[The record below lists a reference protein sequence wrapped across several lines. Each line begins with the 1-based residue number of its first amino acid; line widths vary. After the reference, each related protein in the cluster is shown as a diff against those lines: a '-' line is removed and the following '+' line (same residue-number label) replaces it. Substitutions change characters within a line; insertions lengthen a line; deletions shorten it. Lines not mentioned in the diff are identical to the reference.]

1 MTFDV
6 QMMEDAEN
14 RTMDRRKV
22 IKILGALPV
31 SLWLGKAAAQ
41 SGTPSLKFN
50 ELYGKVTVRGVE
62 YSSKIKSLAGQKVVM
77 AGYMAP
83 PLKPK
88 LDFFV
93 LTKQPMSTC
102 PFCTTAADWPAD
114 IVLVIMPPGK
124 ELEPSVRGLTVTGR
138 LDIGVKKDD
147 ETGFV
152 SLVRLYA
159 DKVQNA

>member
-1 MTFDV
+1 M
-6 QMMEDAEN
+6 N
-14 RTMDRRKV
+14 RRRF
-22 IKILGALPV
+22 LSLLALLPGV
-31 SLWLGKAAAQ
+31 AAAQ
-41 SGTPSLKFN
+41 RATSPTPLKFT

-62 YSSKIKSLAGQKVVM
+62 YSDKLKGLNGKRISMS
-77 AGYMAP
+77 GYMAP

-93 LTKQPMSTC
+93 LTREPMSTC

-114 IVLVIMPPGK
+114 IVLVLMPDGR
-124 ELEPSVRGLTVTGR
+124 ELDPTTRGLNITGR
-138 LDIGVKKDD
+138 LEVGVKKDD

-159 DKVQNA
+159 DAVASR

>member
-1 MTFDV
+1 M
-6 QMMEDAEN
+6 N
-14 RTMDRRKV
+14 RRTILKL
-22 IKILGALPV
+22 LGAAPV
-31 SLWLGKAAAQ
+31 SWWLNRASAQ
-41 SGTPSLKFN
+41 ATATVKFS
-50 ELYGKVTVRGVE
+50 ELYGRVTVRGVE
-62 YSSKIKSLAGQKVVM
+62 SSSKLKALSGQKVTM
-77 AGYMAP
+77 SGSMAP

-93 LTKQPMSTC
+93 LTREPMATC

-114 IVLVIMPPGK
+114 IVLVIMPDGK

-138 LDIGVKKDD
+138 LDVGVKKDD

-159 DKVQNA
+159 DRVQSA

>member
-1 MTFDV
+1 
-6 QMMEDAEN
+6 
-14 RTMDRRKV
+14 MDRRTA
-22 IKILGALPV
+22 IKILGAVPV
-31 SLWLGKAAAQ
+31 SFWLGKAAAQ
-41 SGTPSLKFN
+41 SGPAPLKFT

-62 YSSKIKSLAGQKVVM
+62 YSSKIRSLAGQKVVM
-77 AGYMAP
+77 SGFMAP

-93 LTKQPMSTC
+93 LTKQPMATC

-138 LDIGVKKDD
+138 LDIGVKKDED
-147 ETGFV
+147 TGFV

-159 DKVQNA
+159 DGVQNA

>member
-1 MTFDV
+1 M
-6 QMMEDAEN
+6 
-14 RTMDRRKV
+14 
-22 IKILGALPV
+22 PV
-31 SLWLGKAAAQ
+31 SWWLGRASAQ
-41 SGTPSLKFN
+41 GKPTLKFS

-62 YSSKIKSLAGQKVVM
+62 YSSKLKSLAGKQVTM
-77 AGYMAP
+77 AGFMAP

-93 LTKQPMSTC
+93 LTREPMATC

-114 IVLVIMPPGK
+114 IVLVIMPDGK

-138 LDIGVKKDD
+138 LDIGVKKDE

-159 DKVQNA
+159 DRVQNA

>member
-1 MTFDV
+1 M
-6 QMMEDAEN
+6 N
-14 RTMDRRKV
+14 RRTI
-22 IKILGALPV
+22 IKLLGVMPLAW
-31 SLWLGKAAAQ
+31 WLGRASAQ
-41 SGTPSLKFN
+41 GSPSLKFS

-62 YSSKIKSLAGQKVVM
+62 YSSKLKSLAGQKVTM
-77 AGYMAP
+77 SGFMAP

-93 LTKQPMSTC
+93 LTREPMATC

-114 IVLVIMPPGK
+114 IVLVIMPSGK
-124 ELEPSVRGLTVTGR
+124 ELEPSVRGLTVTGQ
-138 LDIGVKKDD
+138 LDIGVKKDE

-159 DKVQNA
+159 DRVQNA

>member
-1 MTFDV
+1 M
-6 QMMEDAEN
+6 N
-14 RTMDRRKV
+14 RRNVVKL
-22 IKILGALPV
+22 LGALPV
-31 SLWLGKAAAQ
+31 SWWLGRASAQ
-41 SGTPSLKFN
+41 TATVKFS
-50 ELYGKVTVRGVE
+50 ELYGRVTVRGVE
-62 YSSKIKSLAGQKVVM
+62 YSSKLKSLSGQKVTM
-77 AGYMAP
+77 SGYMAP

-93 LTKQPMSTC
+93 LTREPMSTC

-114 IVLVIMPPGK
+114 IVLVIMPDGK

-159 DKVQNA
+159 DRVQSA

>member
-1 MTFDV
+1 M
-6 QMMEDAEN
+6 N
-14 RTMDRRKV
+14 RRTILKL
-22 IKILGALPV
+22 LGAAPV
-31 SLWLGKAAAQ
+31 SWWLNRASAQ
-41 SGTPSLKFN
+41 ATATVKFS
-50 ELYGKVTVRGVE
+50 ELYGRVTVRGVE
-62 YSSKIKSLAGQKVVM
+62 YSSKLKALSGQKVTM
-77 AGYMAP
+77 SGYMAP

-93 LTKQPMSTC
+93 LTREPMATC

-114 IVLVIMPPGK
+114 IVLVIMPDGK

-159 DKVQNA
+159 DRVQSA

>member
-1 MTFDV
+1 M
-6 QMMEDAEN
+6 N
-14 RTMDRRKV
+14 RRTI
-22 IKILGALPV
+22 IKLLGVMPV
-31 SLWLGKAAAQ
+31 SWWLGRASAQ
-41 SGTPSLKFN
+41 GKPTLKFS

-62 YSSKIKSLAGQKVVM
+62 YSSKLKSLAGKQVTM
-77 AGYMAP
+77 AGFMAP

-93 LTKQPMSTC
+93 LTREPMATC

-114 IVLVIMPPGK
+114 IVLVIMPDGK

-138 LDIGVKKDD
+138 LDIGVKKDE

-159 DKVQNA
+159 DRVQNA

>member
-1 MTFDV
+1 M
-6 QMMEDAEN
+6 N
-14 RTMDRRKV
+14 RRKV
-22 IKILGALPV
+22 IKILGAVPFM
-31 SLWLGKAAAQ
+31 LWQGQAGAQ
-41 SGTPSLKFN
+41 SRATLKFG
-50 ELYGKVTVRGVE
+50 ELYGRVTVRGVE
-62 YSSKIKSLAGQKVVM
+62 FSSKLKALAGKQVTM
-77 AGYMAP
+77 SGYMAP

-93 LTKQPMSTC
+93 LTREPMATC

-138 LDIGVKKDD
+138 LDIGVKRDD

-159 DKVQNA
+159 ERVQNA

>member
-1 MTFDV
+1 M
-6 QMMEDAEN
+6 N
-14 RTMDRRKV
+14 RRTL
-22 IKILGALPV
+22 IKMLAGLPV
-31 SLWLGKAAAQ
+31 MLRVGHAGAQ
-41 SGTPSLKFN
+41 ADLPRVKFS
-50 ELYGKVTVRGVE
+50 ELYGRVTVRGVE
-62 YSSKIKSLAGQKVVM
+62 YSAKLKSLSGKKVTM
-77 AGYMAP
+77 TGYMAP

-124 ELEPSVRGLTVTGR
+124 ELDPSVRGLTVTGR

-159 DKVQNA
+159 DRVQDA

>member
-1 MTFDV
+1 M
-6 QMMEDAEN
+6 N
-14 RTMDRRKV
+14 RRTLIR
-22 IKILGALPV
+22 ALTLVPL
-31 SLWLGKAAAQ
+31 SGWLARAGAAAAPA
-41 SGTPSLKFN
+41 TLKFG
-50 ELYGKVTVRGVE
+50 ELYGRVTVRGVE
-62 YSSKIKSLAGQKVVM
+62 YSDRIKALSGQSIQM
-77 AGYMAP
+77 TGYMAP

-93 LTKQPMSTC
+93 LTREPMSTC

-124 ELEPSVRGLTVTGR
+124 ELEPSARGLNVTGR
-138 LDIGVKKDD
+138 LEIGVKRDD

-159 DKVQNA
+159 STVSTKG

>member
-1 MTFDV
+1 M
-6 QMMEDAEN
+6 N
-14 RTMDRRKV
+14 RRR
-22 IKILGALPV
+22 LLRALTLLP
-31 SLWLGKAAAQ
+31 LTGWLLTGWLARAGAAAA
-41 SGTPSLKFN
+41 PASLKFN

-62 YSSKIKSLAGQKVVM
+62 YSSKIKSLSGQTISM
-77 AGYMAP
+77 TGYMAP

-93 LTKQPMSTC
+93 LTREPMSTC

-124 ELEPSVRGLTVTGR
+124 ELDPSTRGLNVTGR
-138 LDIGVKKDD
+138 LEIGVKRDD

-159 DKVQNA
+159 DGVSNKA